1 MADIGYFKAYFVV
14 QDSTKRKARVELRVD
29 STDAKAYVAAADTTA
44 RAATKVGLLLAAVI
58 ALVLDMPDALYA
70 WGLDYGFLL
79 DTFSPPIPEDKYF
92 RSNKLNVAYATL
104 NNGLPATGG
113 FTIPMRLESVIN
125 METNGENVTI
135 AGAGASAEITAL
147 ITQIVDTLLSSYGT
161 AVTDVLE
168 ITVNDV

>member
-1 MADIGYFKAYFVV
+1 MITDDKLEPLRALLRAKM
-14 QDSTKRKARVELRVD
+14 KRQERLQGMRD
-29 STDAKAYVAAADTTA
+29 LLGDA
-44 RAATKVGLLLAAVI
+44 GVI

-79 DTFSPPIPEDKYF
+79 DTFSPPIPEDKFF
-92 RSNKLNVAYATL
+92 RSNKLNVAYSTL

-113 FTIPMRLESVIN
+113 FTIPMRLESAIN

-135 AGAGASAEITAL
+135 SGAGASAEVTEL

-161 AVTDVLE
+161 AATDVLE